1 MSMKIPSRFYK
12 MAVYRQPSSPI
23 PPEPPTPTNTPLT
36 LKAVSGTPAIKI
48 KVYEGNPNPV
58 SVSTSI
64 NDGVWTAY
72 TVGDTINMSLNDTV
86 AFSGS
91 TTTFSEYNDGTN
103 AYKFEVVNG
112 TVDVYGELMSLVNS
126 TSACQY
132 QNQFQRLFQNNE
144 GDCSVRN
151 ASGLIL
157 PTELYT
163 GCLAYMFEYNTSLQ
177 TAPLLPNFN
186 LEHGWELYYMFDG
199 CSNLTSLSTQFT
211 SWSTS
216 PDVYEGWVQ
225 DIAANGTF
233 YKSSS
238 LNEEYGSN
246 RIPYGWTVVN
256 I

>member
-1 MSMKIPSRFYK
+1 MIQTIPSKFYK
-12 MAVYRQPSSPI
+12 MAVYRQPSSPT
-23 PPEPPTPTNTPLT
+23 PPVQNPSLT

-58 SVSTSI
+58 SLSTSI
-64 NDGVWTAY
+64 NGGTWTAY

-91 TTTFSEYNDGTN
+91 TTTFSEYDFDTN
-103 AYKFEVVNG
+103 AYKFEVING
-112 TVDVYGELMSLVNS
+112 TVDVYGELMSLVNF

-157 PTELYT
+157 PTELFG
-163 GCLAYMFEYNTSLQ
+163 GCFAYMFEYNTDLQ
-177 TAPLLPNFN
+177 TAPVLPNFVWDG
-186 LEHGWELYYMFDG
+186 GWNLYYMFDG

-216 PDVYEGWVQ
+216 PEVYASWVQ
-225 DIAANGTF
+225 DVAANGTF

-238 LNEEYGSN
+238 LNEEYDGAN
-246 RIPYGWTVVN
+246 RIPIGWTVVN